1 MNTASTSVRDL
12 SDAKAKRDLLD
23 SYIAECERIDIF
35 KAELDADSMPAST
48 DEYAITHEERLEVF
62 ERRRDRLHQEL
73 VNKGIR
79 INAEA
84 SDTLPSIARAHA
96 QSVGLDDSAGPA
108 GANALSA
115 NQPKAWQLPQ
125 V

>member
-1 MNTASTSVRDL
+1 MNTAATSVRDL

-23 SYIAECERIDIF
+23 SYIAECERIEEYKAYCEANIDEAIGRFGIF
-35 KAELDADSMPAST
+35 R
-48 DEYAITHEERLEVF
+48 DECLEVF
-62 ERRRDRLHQEL
+62 ERRRESLHQQL

-84 SDTLPSIARAHA
+84 SDTLPSIARAKEA
-96 QSVGLDDSAGPA
+96 VSYE
-108 GANALSA
+108 
-115 NQPKAWQLPQ
+115 LPQ